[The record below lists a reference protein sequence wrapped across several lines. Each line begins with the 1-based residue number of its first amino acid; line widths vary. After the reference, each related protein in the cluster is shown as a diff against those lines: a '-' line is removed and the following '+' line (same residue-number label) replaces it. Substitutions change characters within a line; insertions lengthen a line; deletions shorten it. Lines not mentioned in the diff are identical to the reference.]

1 MTSLLSP
8 ATVVQAAL
16 PTWGKTSLAL
26 AALAALLQAAPSRAA
41 TASASGVDNTMTRPG
56 FATAKFNHQSGFAEG
71 NGYEFRG
78 GVGASAFASV
88 TGGGGPDKVASTSA
102 RGSASFSDS
111 FRVTLGQVADV
122 GSATSFLLTVPI
134 LAHGS
139 ARFDWQPL
147 PARPDLTSFGG
158 AYYKYSWSVANASGK
173 GEAGESKFVNRPEE
187 VWDRNTGG
195 LTASFMVSLGQVVSL
210 NLYAE
215 ASVQA
220 WVYGTAGSSGAA
232 DFGHTLRWGGLSSIT
247 GFDSA
252 GQQIALPTGFQLA
265 LLSDTTGFDYSQA
278 AGPNPYTSAPVPEP
292 ASWALMAAG
301 LGLLAWRRN
310 QQRPAWAT

>member
-1 MTSLLSP
+1 MTPLLSP
-8 ATVVQAAL
+8 ATVVQPAL

-26 AALAALLQAAPSRAA
+26 AALASLLQAAPSHAA
-41 TASASGVDNTMTRPG
+41 TASASGVGNTMTRPG

-88 TGGGGPDKVASTSA
+88 TGGECCDKVTSTSA

-139 ARFDWQPL
+139 AQFDWQPN
-147 PARPDLTSFGG
+147 PGRAELTSFGG

-173 GEAGESKFVNRPEE
+173 GEAGESKFINRPEE

-195 LTASFMVSLGQVVSL
+195 LTASFMVSLGQVVDL

-215 ASVQA
+215 AYVQA
-220 WVYGTAGSSGAA
+220 NVYGRVGSSGAA
-232 DFGHTLRWGGLSSIT
+232 DFGHTLRWGGVSSIT

-252 GQQIALPTGFQLA
+252 GQQVALPTDFQLA
-265 LLSDTTGFDYSQA
+265 LLSDTSGFDYSQA

-292 ASWALMAAG
+292 ATWALMAG
-301 LGLLAWRRN
+301 GIGMLAWRR
-310 QQRPAWAT
+310 RTVRG